1 MDILHYHAS
10 LIIDGFAITEHR
22 LPENKPERNEQRVHM
37 GCDAEINLAVS
48 HKASQ
53 RRSVCV
59 CVCGNIYTLNSRHVE
74 RMCSVKICK
83 LICQSDQRG
92 KGKKSGSGS
101 RNTHA
106 HTYSERP
113 TGAWPSIPIEIS
125 HSQTGCGPKVGGFAL
140 ETAPAA
146 IFGP

>member
-1 MDILHYHAS
+1 MVLPLQNTGCLKTS
-10 LIIDGFAITEHR
+10 LSEMSSESIWGVMLKSIWQSVI
-22 LPENKPERNEQRVHM
+22 KPPS
-37 GCDAEINLAVS
+37 G
-48 HKASQ
+48 

-59 CVCGNIYTLNSRHVE
+59 CVNIYTLDSHHVE

-92 KGKKSGSGS
+92 KKKKNGSGT
-101 RNTHA
+101 RNTHT
-106 HTYSERP
+106 HTHTERP

-140 ETAPAA
+140 ETVPAA